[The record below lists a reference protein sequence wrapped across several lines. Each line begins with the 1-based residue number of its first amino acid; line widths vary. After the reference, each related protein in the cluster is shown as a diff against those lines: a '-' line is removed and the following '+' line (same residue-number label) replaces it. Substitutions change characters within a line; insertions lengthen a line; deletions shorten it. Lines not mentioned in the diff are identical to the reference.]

1 MEKSYK
7 MQQTSLYL
15 DLIIQVL
22 LFVLFLFIV
31 CFSLLLPQTHSGPTF
46 VHLKRKRKSIYISDF
61 KLQKK
66 LIKSHGSCYLSLVF
80 AFCILFRLAPPS
92 FPFDILSSPFFFRYT
107 FTLHIHLKFLKMHY
121 NLKISR
127 AYFFL
132 LVLIVNL
139 TINSL
144 FNQINIQLHLV
155 GIEIQSLHFLST

>member
-1 MEKSYK
+1 ML
-7 MQQTSLYL
+7 LYL
-15 DLIIQVL
+15 NLIIQIL

-46 VHLKRKRKSIYISDF
+46 VHLKRKRKSIYISNL

-66 LIKSHGSCYLSLVF
+66 LVKSHGYLSLVF

-92 FPFDILSSPFFFRYT
+92 FPFDILSSPFFFRNT

-144 FNQINIQLHLV
+144 FNQKETSNSIWSESKFKVYIFSVHNV
-155 GIEIQSLHFLST
+155 

>member
-1 MEKSYK
+1 M
-7 MQQTSLYL
+7 
-15 DLIIQVL
+15 IIQVL
-22 LFVLFLFIV
+22 LFVLFLLIV
-31 CFSLLLPQTHSGPTF
+31 CFSLLLAQTHSGPTF